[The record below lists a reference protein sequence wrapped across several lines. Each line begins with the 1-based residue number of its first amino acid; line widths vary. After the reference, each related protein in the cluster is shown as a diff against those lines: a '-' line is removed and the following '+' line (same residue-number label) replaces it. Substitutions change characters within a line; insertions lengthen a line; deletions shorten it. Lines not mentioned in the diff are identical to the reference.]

1 MNKLSPIIQSVSP
14 VQQSSPQSSPVIRY
28 DHEPPP
34 GKNIAITV
42 VSEVTTVFNKVLKMF
57 HVVLECPNSFNS
69 SVFRF
74 CFGEGRGRGRA
85 L

>member
-1 MNKLSPIIQSVSP
+1 M
-14 VQQSSPQSSPVIRY
+14 IRY

-34 GKNIAITV
+34 GKNIAITL
-42 VSEVTTVFNKVLKMF
+42 VSEVTTVFNQVLKMF

-74 CFGEGRGRGRA
+74 ALLKGPGEGIIHQPRLGTVRIA
-85 L
+85 PHILTSYLVPT